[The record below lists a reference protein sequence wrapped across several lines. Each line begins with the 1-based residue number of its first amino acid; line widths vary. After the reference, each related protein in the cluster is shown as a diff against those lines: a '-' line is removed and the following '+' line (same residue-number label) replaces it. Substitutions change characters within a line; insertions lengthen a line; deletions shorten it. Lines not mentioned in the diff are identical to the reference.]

1 MSVEIH
7 PASAPIR
14 PRSLFRLHERA
25 PFSVPITI
33 HRLRSGHICT
43 TRGMSLDVSEGGLG
57 AIVEGDLWVGEIVE
71 VDMCVGGVAVS
82 TVAVVRHASRVQSGF
97 EFLGL
102 TADERKSIATIA
114 GA

>member
-1 MSVEIH
+1 
-7 PASAPIR
+7 
-14 PRSLFRLHERA
+14 
-25 PFSVPITI
+25 
-33 HRLRSGHICT
+33 
-43 TRGMSLDVSEGGLG
+43 
-57 AIVEGDLWVGEIVE
+57 VGEIVE